1 LAGSDE
7 VQPSGLSRPDFVE
20 RHGLWSEAQKDRA
33 RAIRDTIESNEI
45 ASVRVVFADQHGIA
59 RGKTLTARNF
69 VAALERGH
77 GIVSTLFAFDTSNHV
92 VFPVF
97 TDQGGLPLSGAGGTG
112 DLLMVPDPE
121 TFRVLPWVA
130 RTGWILADLYLS
142 DGMPVPI
149 APRQILRNT
158 LADIQRKGMGSFAGL
173 EVEFYVM
180 KLEDARLQP
189 EQSGQPPDP
198 PRVNLLSHGFQHLA
212 EQKIDEM
219 QPILEA
225 LREDLQALG
234 LPIRSLETEWG
245 PSQCEVTFEPGTG
258 LGPADDM
265 LLFRTAVKQICRR
278 HGCHA
283 TFMCWPAIQNV
294 YASGW
299 HLHQSLYSL
308 ASGEGVFVSSDPA
321 KLLSP
326 AGCGFVGGLLR
337 HAAASCVF
345 SNPTLNGYKRL
356 RPNSLAPFR
365 ANWGTENRGAM
376 VRVIGRPGDPGTH
389 LENRVGEPAANPYL
403 YLAAN
408 LIAGM
413 DGIENAIDPGPP
425 TSDPYADRDRAV
437 LPRSLMDAVS
447 ALKTSAL
454 FREKMGAEVIDYIL
468 ALKEFEISR
477 FLSCVTDWEHREY
490 FEMF

>member
-7 VQPSGLSRPDFVE
+7 VQPSGLSRPGFVE
-20 RHGLWSEAQKDRA
+20 FHGLWTAAQSDRA
-33 RAIRDTIESNEI
+33 RSIRDRIERDRI
-45 ASVRVVFADQHGIA
+45 TSVRVVFADQHGIA
-59 RGKTLTARNF
+59 RGKMLTARNF
-69 VAALERGH
+69 LAALERGH
-77 GIVSTLFAFDTSNHV
+77 AVVSTLFAFDTANLPA
-92 VFPVF
+92 FPVF
-97 TDQGGLPLSGAGGTG
+97 TGRGGLPLGAAGGTG

-121 TFRVLPWVA
+121 TFRVLPWVPA
-130 RTGWILADLYLS
+130 TGWILSDLYLP
-142 DGMPVPI
+142 DGAPVPI
-149 APRQILRNT
+149 APRYIYRRALEDLR
-158 LADIQRKGMGSFAGL
+158 RKGFGSMVGL

-180 KLEDARLQP
+180 KLEDARLRP

-198 PRVNLLSHGFQHLA
+198 PQVTLLSHGFQHLA

-219 QPILEA
+219 QPILET
-225 LREDLQALG
+225 LRENLEALG

-245 PSQCEVTFEPGTG
+245 PSQCEVTFEPETG
-258 LGPADDM
+258 LAPADDM
-265 LLFRTAVKQICRR
+265 LLFRSAVKQICRR

-283 TFMCWPAIQNV
+283 TFMCWPAVKNV

-308 ASGEGVFVSSDPA
+308 ASGENAFVAPDASQM
-321 KLLSP
+321 LSA
-326 AGCGFVGGLLR
+326 AGRNFVGGLLH
-337 HAAASCVF
+337 HAAAGCVF
-345 SNPTLNGYKRL
+345 SNPTINGYKRL
-356 RPNSLAPFR
+356 RPNSLAPHR
-365 ANWGTENRGAM
+365 ANWATENRGAM
-376 VRVIGRPGDPGTH
+376 IRVIGRPTDPGTH
-389 LENRVGEPAANPYL
+389 LENRIGEPSANPYL

-413 DGIENAIDPGPP
+413 DGIEKALDPGPL
-425 TSDPYADRDRAV
+425 TIDPYADTDRAI

-454 FREKMGAEVIDYIL
+454 FREKMGRDFIDYIV

-477 FLSCVTDWEHREY
+477 FLSHVTDWEHREY

>member
-1 LAGSDE
+1 MAGSDE
-7 VQPSGLSRPDFVE
+7 LKPSGLSRSGFVE
-20 RHGLWSEAQKDRA
+20 RHGLWTAVQTERAQSVRETVERDR
-33 RAIRDTIESNEI
+33 IS
-45 ASVRVVFADQHGIA
+45 SVRVVFADQHGIA

-69 VAALERGH
+69 LAALERGH

-97 TDQGGLPLSGAGGTG
+97 TGAGGLPLAGAGGSG
-112 DLLMVPDPE
+112 DLLMVPDPA
-121 TFRVLPWVA
+121 TFRVLPWVPGTA
-130 RTGWILADLYLS
+130 WILSDLYLP
-142 DGMPVPI
+142 DGAPVRI
-149 APRQILRNT
+149 APRYIYRRALEEAHR
-158 LADIQRKGMGSFAGL
+158 LGFGSMAGL

-180 KLEDARLQP
+180 KLEDARLRP

-198 PRVNLLSHGFQHLA
+198 PQVNLLTHGFQHLA

-219 QPILEA
+219 QPILET
-225 LREDLQALG
+225 LRENLEALG

-245 PSQCEVTFEPGTG
+245 PSQCEVTFEPETG
-258 LGPADDM
+258 LAPADDM
-265 LLFRTAVKQICRR
+265 LLFRSAVKQICRR
-278 HGCHA
+278 QGCHA
-283 TFMCWPAIQNV
+283 TFMCWPQLQNV

-308 ASGEGVFVSSDPA
+308 ATDENAFVAPDSTEP
-321 KLLSP
+321 LSA
-326 AGCGFVGGLLR
+326 AGRNFVGGLLH

-356 RPNSLAPFR
+356 RPNSLAPYL
-365 ANWGTENRGAM
+365 ANWATENRGAM
-376 VRVIGRPGDPGTH
+376 IRVIGTPGDPGTH

-413 DGIENAIDPGPP
+413 DGIEKRLDPGQM
-425 TSDPYADRDRAV
+425 TIDPYADTDRAV
-437 LPRSLMDAVS
+437 LPRSLMDAVG
-447 ALKTSAL
+447 ALKTSTL
-454 FREKMGAEVIDYIL
+454 FREKMGNHFIDYIV
-468 ALKEFEISR
+468 ALKEFEIAR
-477 FLSCVTDWEHREY
+477 FLSYVTDWEHREY

>member
-7 VQPSGLSRPDFVE
+7 LKPSGLSRPGFVE
-20 RHGLWSEAQKDRA
+20 HHGLWTAAQKDRA
-33 RAIRDTIESNEI
+33 QSVRETIERGRIS
-45 ASVRVVFADQHGIA
+45 SVRVVFADQHGIA

-69 VAALERGH
+69 LSALERGH
-77 GIVSTLFAFDTSNHV
+77 AVVSSVFAFDTSNHIA
-92 VFPVF
+92 FPVF
-97 TDQGGLPLSGAGGTG
+97 TGEGGLPLPGAGGSG

-121 TFRVLPWVA
+121 TFRVLPWVPA
-130 RTGWILADLYLS
+130 TAWILSDLYLP
-142 DGMPVPI
+142 DGAPVCI
-149 APRQILRNT
+149 APRYIYRRALEELRR
-158 LADIQRKGMGSFAGL
+158 QGFGSMVGL

-180 KLEDARLQP
+180 KLEDARLRP
-189 EQSGQPPDP
+189 EQSGQPADP
-198 PRVNLLSHGFQHLA
+198 PEVSLLSHGFQHLA

-219 QPILEA
+219 QPILET
-225 LREDLQALG
+225 LRENLEALG

-245 PSQCEVTFEPGTG
+245 PSQCEVTFEPETG
-258 LGPADDM
+258 LRPADDM
-265 LLFRTAVKQICRR
+265 LLFRSAVKQICRR

-283 TFMCWPAIQNV
+283 TFMCWPALQNV

-308 ASGEGVFVSSDPA
+308 ATGENAFVAPDSSR
-321 KLLSP
+321 LLSA
-326 AGCGFVGGLLR
+326 AGCYFVGGLLH
-337 HAAASCVF
+337 HAAASCLF
-345 SNPTLNGYKRL
+345 SNPTINGYKRL
-356 RPNSLAPFR
+356 RPNSLAPYR
-365 ANWGTENRGAM
+365 ANWATENRGAM
-376 VRVIGRPGDPGTH
+376 IRVIGRPADPGTH

-413 DGIENAIDPGPP
+413 DGIEKRLDPGHP
-425 TSDPYADRDRAV
+425 TGDPYADMDRAV

-454 FREKMGAEVIDYIL
+454 FREKMGNDFIEYMV
-468 ALKEFEISR
+468 ALKESEISR
-477 FLSCVTDWEHREY
+477 FLSYVTDWEHREY

>member
-7 VQPSGLSRPDFVE
+7 LKPAGLLRPGFIE
-20 RHGLWSEAQKDRA
+20 RNGLWTAAQRDRA
-33 RAIRDTIESNEI
+33 QSVRETIDRDRIS
-45 ASVRVVFADQHGIA
+45 SVRVVFADQHGIA

-69 VAALERGH
+69 LAALERGH
-77 GIVSTLFAFDTSNHV
+77 NVVNLFAFDTSNHI

-97 TDQGGLPLSGAGGTG
+97 TGEGGLPLAGAGGTG
-112 DLLMVPDPE
+112 DLLMVPDPA
-121 TFRVLPWVA
+121 TFRVVPWVPA
-130 RTGWILADLYLS
+130 TAWILSDLYLP
-142 DGMPVPI
+142 DGAPVRI
-149 APRQILRNT
+149 SPRYIYGRALEQANRL
-158 LADIQRKGMGSFAGL
+158 GYGSMTGL

-180 KLEDARLQP
+180 KLEDARLRP

-198 PRVNLLSHGFQHLA
+198 PQVNLLTHGFQHLA

-225 LREDLQALG
+225 LRENLEALG

-245 PSQCEVTFEPGTG
+245 PSQCEVTFEPTTG
-258 LGPADDM
+258 LAPADDM
-265 LLFRTAVKQICRR
+265 LLFKSAVKQICRR

-283 TFMCWPAIQNV
+283 TFMCWPQLQSV

-308 ASGEGVFVSSDPA
+308 ATGENAFVASDSNQP
-321 KLLSP
+321 LSV
-326 AGCGFVGGLLR
+326 AGRNFVGGLLH

-345 SNPTLNGYKRL
+345 SNPTINGYKRL
-356 RPNSLAPFR
+356 RPNSLAPYLV
-365 ANWGTENRGAM
+365 NWAAENRGAM
-376 VRVIGRPGDPGTH
+376 IRVVGAPGDPGTH

-408 LIAGM
+408 LIAGI
-413 DGIENAIDPGPP
+413 DGIEKRLDPGEM
-425 TSDPYADRDRAV
+425 TTDPYADTDRAV
-437 LPRSLMDAVS
+437 LPRSLMEAVA
-447 ALKTSAL
+447 ALKSSTL
-454 FREKMGAEVIDYIL
+454 FRDKMGNDFIDYL
-468 ALKEFEISR
+468 VTLKEFEIAR
-477 FLSCVTDWEHREY
+477 FLSYVTDWEHREY